1 MALAVQ
7 MASIAEASAVGKRL
21 GLDPK
26 VLAEVFNS
34 SSSRCWSSEAYHPVP
49 VSTLWHCVRICL
61 CWCAKKS
68 DIVLLADRS

>member
-49 VSTLWHCVRICL
+49 VSILCIAHAFVCVGVQRK
-61 CWCAKKS
+61 A
-68 DIVLLADRS
+68 